1 MASGTKLES
10 QGNTPLHEAC
20 SKVDY
25 NRVLMLLLQ
34 GTSTSALN
42 IWRQTPLHISAMAG
56 DVHVMLLLLDS
67 GADVNVKD
75 SDFVSPLY
83 QAVVYGRLQ
92 CVELLLCY
100 GASPYNPEGTAGH
113 LSPLELSE
121 SVPKCHAILEKARD
135 SESPVDVQLNIVSDH
150 SVCNVSIVCLFTLL
164 CQLCGRKTMPN
175 REK

>member
-1 MASGTKLES
+1 MASGRKLES

-25 NRVLMLLLQ
+25 DRVLMLLLQ
-34 GTSTSALN
+34 GASTSALN
-42 IWRQTPLHISAMAG
+42 IWQQTPLHISAMAG

-100 GASPYNPEGTAGH
+100 GASPYNPESTVGH

-121 SVPKCHAILEKARD
+121 SVPRCHAILEKARD
-135 SESPVDVQLNIVSDH
+135 CESLVDVPLDILYCVG
-150 SVCNVSIVCLFTLL
+150 VCLIRVPALW
-164 CQLCGRKTMPN
+164 
-175 REK
+175 